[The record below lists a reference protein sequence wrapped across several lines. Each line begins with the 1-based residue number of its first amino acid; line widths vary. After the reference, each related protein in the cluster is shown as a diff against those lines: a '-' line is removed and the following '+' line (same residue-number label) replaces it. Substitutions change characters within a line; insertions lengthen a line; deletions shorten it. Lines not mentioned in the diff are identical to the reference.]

1 MPVGPCVTPKK
12 RNKSHDGLTACRT
25 IRSVNINSVCF
36 IGSSLWLLRF
46 FRRLGVF
53 GIFLFSVLDSSFL
66 VFPFGNDVLLIA
78 LTSSERSRV
87 GWIVYVLAA
96 SVGSILGVLT
106 VDVPTRAAGEKG
118 LRRFVSPQ
126 RVEQL
131 KEKLETKAG
140 ITVFLASVLPPPF
153 PFTPV
158 IMTASAL
165 QYPRPKIVGIV
176 FGGRLLRYTV
186 EAILALYLGRR
197 LIRYINS
204 EIFSYV
210 VYGLIAVAL
219 IASALSIL
227 KLISKRKTEM
237 VQES

>member
-1 MPVGPCVTPKK
+1 
-12 RNKSHDGLTACRT
+12 
-25 IRSVNINSVCF
+25 VNINSLFF

-46 FRRLGVF
+46 FRRLGMF

-66 VFPFGNDVLLIA
+66 VLPFGNDVLLIA
-78 LTSSERSRV
+78 LTSAERSSV
-87 GWIVYVLAA
+87 SWIGYVLAA

-106 VDVPTRAAGEKG
+106 VDLPARAAGEKG
-118 LRRFVSPQ
+118 LRRFVSQQ

-131 KEKLETKAG
+131 KEKLKTKAG

-158 IMTASAL
+158 IATASAL
-165 QYPRPKIVGIV
+165 QYPRPKLLAVV
-176 FGGRLLRYTV
+176 FGGRVLRYTV

-204 EIFSYV
+204 EVFSYF
-210 VYGLIAVAL
+210 VYGLIAVAV
-219 IASALSIL
+219 IGSALSVL
-227 KLISKRKTEM
+227 KLVNKRRRIRM
-237 VQES
+237 AQESEPI

>member
-1 MPVGPCVTPKK
+1 M
-12 RNKSHDGLTACRT
+12 
-25 IRSVNINSVCF
+25 NINSLFF
-36 IGSSLWLLRF
+36 IGSSIWLLRF

-78 LTSSERSRV
+78 LISSERSSI

-106 VDVPTRAAGEKG
+106 VDFPTRAAGEKG
-118 LRRFVSPQ
+118 LRRFVSQQ

-219 IASALSIL
+219 IASALSVL
-227 KLISKRKTEM
+227 KLVSKRRAEM
-237 VQES
+237 VHES

>member
-1 MPVGPCVTPKK
+1 M
-12 RNKSHDGLTACRT
+12 
-25 IRSVNINSVCF
+25 NINSLFF

-78 LTSSERSRV
+78 LTSSERSSV
-87 GWIVYVLAA
+87 GWIGYVLAA
-96 SVGSILGVLT
+96 CVGSILGVLT
-106 VDVPTRAAGEKG
+106 VDLPTRAAGERG
-118 LRRFVSPQ
+118 LRRFVSQQ

-131 KEKLETKAG
+131 KNQLETKAG
-140 ITVFLASVLPPPF
+140 ITIFLASVLPPPF

-165 QYPRPKIVGIV
+165 QYSRPKILGIV

-204 EIFSYV
+204 EVFSYF
-210 VYGLIAVAL
+210 VYGLIIVAL
-219 IASALSIL
+219 VASVLSVLNWIRRSEATV
-227 KLISKRKTEM
+227 I
-237 VQES
+237 

>member
-1 MPVGPCVTPKK
+1 
-12 RNKSHDGLTACRT
+12 
-25 IRSVNINSVCF
+25 VNINSLFF
-36 IGSSLWLLRF
+36 IGSSLWMLRF

-53 GIFLFSVLDSSFL
+53 GIFLFSLLDSSFL
-66 VFPFGNDVLLIA
+66 VFPFGNDILLIA
-78 LTSSERSRV
+78 LTSSERSSV
-87 GWIVYVLAA
+87 SWIGYVIAA
-96 SVGSILGVLT
+96 SVGSIVGVLT
-106 VDVPTRAAGEKG
+106 VDLPTRVAGEKG
-118 LRRFVSPQ
+118 LERFVSPQ
-126 RVEQL
+126 RVAQL
-131 KEKLETKAG
+131 KERMENKAG

-165 QYPRPKIVGIV
+165 QYPRSNLLGIV

-204 EIFSYV
+204 EVFSYF

-219 IASALSIL
+219 VGSVFSVL
-227 KLISKRKTEM
+227 KWFSKRKTE
-237 VQES
+237 VPQESH

>member
-1 MPVGPCVTPKK
+1 
-12 RNKSHDGLTACRT
+12 
-25 IRSVNINSVCF
+25 VNINSLFF
-36 IGSSLWLLRF
+36 IGSSLWLLHF

-78 LTSSERSRV
+78 LISSERSSI

-106 VDVPTRAAGEKG
+106 VDFPTRAAGEKG
-118 LRRFVSPQ
+118 LRRFVSQQ

-219 IASALSIL
+219 IASALSVL
-227 KLISKRKTEM
+227 KLVSKRRAEM
-237 VQES
+237 VHES

>member
-1 MPVGPCVTPKK
+1 
-12 RNKSHDGLTACRT
+12 
-25 IRSVNINSVCF
+25 VNTNSLFF
-36 IGSSLWLLRF
+36 IGSSVWLLRF

-78 LTSSERSRV
+78 LTSSDRSSV

-96 SVGSILGVLT
+96 SVGSILGVMT
-106 VDVPTRAAGEKG
+106 VDLPTRAAGEKG
-118 LRRFVSPQ
+118 LRRFVSQQ

-131 KEKLETKAG
+131 KEKLKTKAG

-176 FGGRLLRYTV
+176 FAGRLLRYTI

-219 IASALSIL
+219 IASALSVL

-237 VQES
+237 VHES

>member
-1 MPVGPCVTPKK
+1 
-12 RNKSHDGLTACRT
+12 
-25 IRSVNINSVCF
+25 VNINSLFF

-78 LTSSERSRV
+78 LTSSERSSV

-106 VDVPTRAAGEKG
+106 VDVPTRPAGEKG
-118 LRRFVSPQ
+118 LRRFVSQQ
-126 RVEQL
+126 RVDQL
-131 KEKLETKAG
+131 KEKLERKAG

-210 VYGLIAVAL
+210 VYGLIAVAI
-219 IASALSIL
+219 IASVLSIL
-227 KLISKRKTEM
+227 KLISKRRTAAP
-237 VQES
+237 VV

>member
-1 MPVGPCVTPKK
+1 
-12 RNKSHDGLTACRT
+12 
-25 IRSVNINSVCF
+25 VNINSLFFV
-36 IGSSLWLLRF
+36 GSSLWLLRF

-78 LTSSERSRV
+78 LTSAERSSLS
-87 GWIVYVLAA
+87 WIVYVLAA

-106 VDVPTRAAGEKG
+106 VDLPSRAAGEKG
-118 LRRFVSPQ
+118 LRRFVSQQ

-131 KEKLETKAG
+131 KNKLESKAG
-140 ITVFLASVLPPPF
+140 VTIFLASVLPPPF

-165 QYPRPKIVGIV
+165 QYPRPKLLGIV
-176 FGGRLLRYTV
+176 FGGALLRYTI

-204 EIFSYV
+204 EVFSYF

-219 IASALSIL
+219 IASVLSVL
-227 KLISKRKTEM
+227 KLMSKRRITM
-237 VQES
+237 AQES

>member
-1 MPVGPCVTPKK
+1 M
-12 RNKSHDGLTACRT
+12 
-25 IRSVNINSVCF
+25 
-36 IGSSLWLLRF
+36 
-46 FRRLGVF
+46 F

-66 VFPFGNDVLLIA
+66 VFPFGNDILLIA
-78 LTSSERSRV
+78 LTSAERSSFS
-87 GWIVYVLAA
+87 WIGYVLVA

-106 VDVPTRAAGEKG
+106 VDVPCRAAGERG
-118 LRRFVSPQ
+118 LRRFVSQQ

-131 KEKLETKAG
+131 RGKLKHKAG

-158 IMTASAL
+158 IITAAAL
-165 QYPRPKIVGIV
+165 QYPRPKLLGVV
-176 FGGRLLRYTV
+176 FAGRLLRYSV

-204 EIFSYV
+204 EVFSYF

-219 IASALSIL
+219 VASAISIL
-227 KLISKRKTEM
+227 KLMSKRRMAM
-237 VQES
+237 VREG

>member
-1 MPVGPCVTPKK
+1 M
-12 RNKSHDGLTACRT
+12 
-25 IRSVNINSVCF
+25 NINSLFF
-36 IGSSLWLLRF
+36 ISSSLWLLRF

-78 LTSSERSRV
+78 LTSSERSGV

-106 VDVPTRAAGEKG
+106 VDLPTRKAGEKG
-118 LRRFVSPQ
+118 LRRFVSEQ

-131 KEKLETKAG
+131 KEKLKTKAG

-165 QYPRPKIVGIV
+165 QYPRPRIVGIV
-176 FGGRLLRYTV
+176 FGGRLLRYTI

-219 IASALSIL
+219 IGSALSVL
-227 KLISKRKTEM
+227 KLISKRKAEM

>member
-1 MPVGPCVTPKK
+1 M
-12 RNKSHDGLTACRT
+12 
-25 IRSVNINSVCF
+25 
-36 IGSSLWLLRF
+36 
-46 FRRLGVF
+46 F

-78 LTSSERSRV
+78 LTSAERSSV
-87 GWIVYVLAA
+87 SWIGYVLAA

-106 VDVPTRAAGEKG
+106 VDFPARAAGEKG
-118 LRRFVSPQ
+118 LRRFVSQQ

-158 IMTASAL
+158 IVTASAL
-165 QYPRPKIVGIV
+165 QYPRPKLLSVV

-197 LIRYINS
+197 LVRYINS
-204 EIFSYV
+204 EVFSYF

-219 IASALSIL
+219 IASVLSVL
-227 KLISKRKTEM
+227 KLMSKRR
-237 VQES
+237 VGLAQES